1 MIRAVSVVPNPSN
14 VREENMSEE
23 KVEYEVEAES
33 QPEVEVIDDTPEAD
47 RNRKPMDEPP
57 KEFSDDEIA
66 TYNEAVQKRIKHFTK
81 GYHEERRAKE
91 AALRERTEAERLL
104 QSILEENK
112 RLKSTVTQNQEALLE
127 QAKKAT
133 QFELERAK
141 EEFQKAYDNGDSSAL
156 VAAQESLTAA
166 KIKADRVANFKLPSL
181 QEDTPELKRESE
193 PVRPQYDYRAEEW
206 QYKNRWYG
214 QDRRMTAYALAY
226 HQELTEFEKIPAGSD
241 EYWNRLDAEMRQR
254 FPENFDTSDAPTQ
267 KKTVVAPAT
276 RSTAPK
282 KIVLNQSQM
291 NLIKR
296 LGITPQQY
304 AEQLAQLKN
313 GM

>member
-1 MIRAVSVVPNPSN
+1 
-14 VREENMSEE
+14 MSEE

-33 QPEVEVIDDTPEAD
+33 QPEIEVIDDTPEAD
-47 RNRKPMDEPP
+47 RNRKPMEEPP
-57 KEFSDDEIA
+57 KEFSEDEIA
-66 TYNEAVQKRIKHFTK
+66 SYNETVQKRIKHFTK

-91 AALRERTEAERLL
+91 AALRERAEAERLL
-104 QSILEENK
+104 QSMLEENK

-127 QAKKAT
+127 QAKRAT
-133 QFELERAK
+133 QVELEQAK
-141 EEFQKAYDNGDSSAL
+141 EQYKKAYDMGDSEAL
-156 VAAQESLTAA
+156 VAAQENLTAA

-181 QEDTPELKRESE
+181 QEDTSELKRESE
-193 PVRPQYDYRAEEW
+193 PVRTQPVQYDRRADEW
-206 QYKNRWYG
+206 REKNTWFG
-214 QDRRMTAYALAY
+214 PDEVMTAYALAF
-226 HQELTEFEKIPAGSD
+226 HNKLVKSERIDPTSD
-241 EYWNRLDAEMRQR
+241 EYYQRIDAEMRQR
-254 FPENFDTSDAPTQ
+254 FPESFETSDAPTQ
-267 KKTVVAPAT
+267 KKTVVTPAT
-276 RSTAPK
+276 RSTAPR